1 MAVTS
6 NLAQFQLGIRR
17 FEQRAEDKRRDIFRA
32 VGMEALRGL
41 VMGTRVDTGRAR
53 GNWQAAEGAP
63 PSGAIERLDPT
74 GQQAIGVEGRTVLAA
89 SGSAVLW
96 LHNGVPY
103 IGVLESKDKMLVG
116 NVERLK
122 AWLEAQR

>member
-1 MAVTS
+1 MAVT

-17 FEQRAEDKRRDIFRA
+17 FERRADDKRRDILRA

-41 VMGTRVDTGRAR
+41 VMGTRVDKGRAR
-53 GNWQAAEGAP
+53 GNWQAGEGTP
-63 PSGAIERLDPT
+63 PTGTVDRLDPS
-74 GQQAIGVEGRTVLAA
+74 GQSTISIEGRKILAM

-103 IGVLESKDKMLVG
+103 IGELEKKDKMLVG
-116 NVERLK
+116 NFERLK
-122 AWLEAQR
+122 TWLEAQR